1 MSNQKDLTNK
11 KFGRLTAKYPV
22 KGANRIMWHCIC
34 ECGKECD
41 VRADALVSKRTKS
54 CGCLLKDKWN
64 WHMNSNGEL
73 ESYVIK
79 YHRLYN
85 IYKSMVDRCYNPNR
99 KDFHRYGGRGI
110 TIVEEWYDMND
121 IHYGLKNFI
130 EWSLHNGYNLSDEQL
145 DVPDRPSIDR
155 IDNDGPY
162 APWNCKWVPFKYQL
176 LNTRRNR
183 YIYDGS
189 SQLTYSEFERKY
201 KLKEGEVSS
210 KIQNNWS
217 MHAIV
222 FYANHVEMGIHRFRG
237 NYYDAFGFQVI
248 IPKINKN
255 TGDI

>member
-1 MSNQKDLTNK
+1 
-11 KFGRLTAKYPV
+11 
-22 KGANRIMWHCIC
+22 MWHCIC

-64 WHMNSNGEL
+64 WHMNSNGEI

-162 APWNCKWVPFKYQL
+162 APWNCRWVNNITQS
-176 LNTRRNR
+176 NNR
-183 YIYDGS
+183 GNNKHIFDGS
-189 SQLTYSEFERKY
+189 EFITLAQLDHNYSLYCDYAYNKRKAGWSNNAIIHSAKHKELKLHKPNGVHIHEFSPNTYFDK
-201 KLKEGEVSS
+201 
-210 KIQNNWS
+210 
-217 MHAIV
+217 
-222 FYANHVEMGIHRFRG
+222 
-237 NYYDAFGFQVI
+237 DGFMVL
-248 IPKINKN
+248 IPKYDKKVSY
-255 TGDI
+255 